1 MSYVTILYRMD
12 TSLAIWI
19 TQKSSLEGKKNIKQE
34 KNPKTIALLQITM
47 FVPKFTESKASP

>member
-19 TQKSSLEGKKNIKQE
+19 TQKSSWEEKNIKQE
-34 KNPKTIALLQITM
+34 KNPETIALLQITM
-47 FVPKFTESKASP
+47 SVPKFTESKASP